1 MEILEDIKKTVIEG
15 RWKDIT
21 PLIEQALAQGLEPL
35 TIIDQSMALALA
47 SVGDRFST
55 GELFLPDLL
64 LAAKAMKTGM
74 TILQPILAQK
84 GEERAQ
90 AGVVVIGT
98 IEGDVHD
105 IGKNLVI
112 AMLEGA
118 GYKVVDLGVDNKPEA
133 FVEATRQHKPDV
145 VGYSGLLTTTLAGI
159 PNFVKALEETGLR
172 DEVILIV
179 GGAPVTQDFA
189 DRNGIELYAPDAS
202 EAVKVINAAL
212 AERRAA

>member
-1 MEILEDIKKTVIEG
+1 MEILDKIRKTIIEG
-15 RWKDIT
+15 RRKEIT
-21 PLIEQALAQGLEPL
+21 SLIEQALAQDVEPL
-35 TIIDQSMALALA
+35 TIIDESMAPAL
-47 SVGDRFST
+47 SWVGDRFST

-64 LAAKAMKTGM
+64 LAAKAMKTGLA
-74 TILQPILAQK
+74 ILQPILAQK

-98 IEGDVHD
+98 IGGDVHD

-112 AMLEGA
+112 TMLEGA
-118 GYKVVDLGVDNKPEA
+118 GYKVVDLGVDNEPEA

-145 VGYSGLLTTTLAGI
+145 VGFSGLLTTTLAGI
-159 PNFVKALEETGLR
+159 PNQVKALEEAGLR
-172 DEVILIV
+172 DQVILIV

-212 AERRAA
+212 AEHRAA